1 MFYMRFSLLV
11 SVIVSQ
17 GEVAVHVLT
26 VRTSTGVTQL
36 TNVMVSL
43 ICYYEIEILKPYF
56 LRICIALYKQSN
68 KNYSQAHMIKS
79 ASLGWGH
86 GAE

>member
-1 MFYMRFSLLV
+1 MAMFYMLFSLLV

-36 TNVMVSL
+36 TNVTVSL
-43 ICYYEIEILKPYF
+43 FCYCEMEILKPF
-56 LRICIALYKQSN
+56 FFFFEN
-68 KNYSQAHMIKS
+68 
-79 ASLGWGH
+79 
-86 GAE
+86 